1 MKGKLRR
8 IKIPPVGHRIQKS
21 SLSVFLCFVI
31 YLLRGRE
38 GIPFYS
44 MLAALW
50 CIRPFFENTVEMAVQ
65 RTAGTLTGAVYGL
78 LVLLIK
84 LQFLPQISLQNE
96 LLYDLLVALAII
108 PIIQTTLI
116 LHHQNASYFS
126 CVVFLSIV
134 VIHAGDEDPFVFVL
148 NRVLDTMI
156 GIAVGI
162 GINSFHIP
170 SKKQRDILFVSGID
184 DTLIAKKE
192 ELSIYSKREIN
203 YLLDDGVNFTV
214 STMRTPASLQ
224 EVLEGIRLRL
234 PIIAMDGAVLYDM
247 KNNTFIKAFV
257 ISHETANE
265 ITRLVEKQKLNCF
278 SNVIMDDC
286 LLIFYNELQNEA
298 EKLMFNKLHISPY
311 RNYVKAPVPEHT
323 RVVYF
328 MLLDTTAKMQAF
340 YHLLTE
346 KGYDKSLKIL
356 CYPSN
361 DYSGYSYIK
370 IYNQN
375 AQRENMLLYL
385 KEMTGLEKT
394 VTFGTTEGRYDVTV
408 KQNDTSQVART
419 LRRMYEIPV
428 WKRQNPHS
436 HSAKQNGC

>member
-1 MKGKLRR
+1 MMKGKLSK
-8 IKIPPVGHRIQKS
+8 ITIPPAGHRIQKS

-50 CIRPFFENTVEMAVQ
+50 CIRPYFESTMKMAVQ
-65 RTAGTLTGAVYGL
+65 RTAGTLTGAFYGL
-78 LVLLIK
+78 FVLLVKI
-84 LQFLPQISLQNE
+84 QFLPPISIQNE
-96 LLYDLLVALAII
+96 LLYDLLVALVII
-108 PIIQTTLI
+108 PIIQTTLM

-162 GINSFHIP
+162 GINSFHVP
-170 SKKQRDILFVSGID
+170 SRKQRDILFVSGID
-184 DTLIAKKE
+184 DTLIANKE

-203 YLLDDGVNFTV
+203 YLLDDGVHFTV

-224 EVLEGIRLRL
+224 KVLEGVRLRL
-234 PIIAMDGAVLYDM
+234 PIIAMDGAVLYDI
-247 KNNTFIKAFV
+247 NSNSFIKAFV
-257 ISHETANE
+257 ISYETSKE
-265 ITRLVEKQKLNCF
+265 IIKLVKEQSLNCF
-278 SNVIMDDC
+278 SNAIIDDC
-286 LLIFYNELQNEA
+286 LLIFYDELKNEA
-298 EKLMFNKLHISPY
+298 EKKLFERLHISPY
-311 RNYVKAPVPEHT
+311 RNYMKVPVPEHT

-328 MLLDTTAKMQAF
+328 MLLDTTEKMQAF
-340 YHLLTE
+340 YDLLIK
-346 KGYDKSLKIL
+346 KGYDKTLKIL
-356 CYPSN
+356 FYASKDYP
-361 DYSGYSYIK
+361 GYSYIK

-375 AQRENMLLYL
+375 AQRENMLIYL
-385 KEMTGLEKT
+385 KELTGLEKT
-394 VTFGTTEGRYDVTV
+394 VTFGTIEGRYDIII
-408 KQNDTSQVART
+408 KKDDTGQVART

-428 WKRQNPHS
+428 WKNNSVGR
-436 HSAKQNGC
+436 K